1 MCILINYSPIH
12 NELYVSLLWCIYIE
26 PRPNLSLQ
34 TGLVS
39 WASTFYIRNVHE
51 DDYGR
56 YECIA
61 ENELGASTF
70 TVRFIKPTR
79 PDPPLSLKVGS
90 GDPGGL

>member
-1 MCILINYSPIH
+1 MNCTFRY
-12 NELYVSLLWCIYIE
+12 YGIYIE

-90 GDPGGL
+90 GDPGGLQWLKIGSS